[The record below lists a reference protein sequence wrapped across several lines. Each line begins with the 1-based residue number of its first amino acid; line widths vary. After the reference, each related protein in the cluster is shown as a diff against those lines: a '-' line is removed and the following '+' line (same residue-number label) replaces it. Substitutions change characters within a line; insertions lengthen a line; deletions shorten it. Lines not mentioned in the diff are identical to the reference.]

1 MKRRNIRTKV
11 LAGILTGTL
20 AVSMFAGFA
29 HAGEDHIKVGGLF
42 ALTGWFDSYDVA
54 GSKGFELALDQINAA
69 GGIDGHE
76 VEYVAYDTTSD
87 LATATSLTIKLI
99 EQDAVDVLVGMNDP
113 NTDIA
118 CGTIAQEYGIP
129 SLATVSTLPYTQER
143 VGDTAFL
150 VPYGDNVQASA
161 MAEYAYND
169 LGIRTV
175 YVMTNNTDEFTLAL
189 SKFFQE
195 HFTELG
201 GTLLSEGEVG
211 AEYDDN
217 TSTDFSSIINQILAL
232 PEQPDA
238 VFLGCFTDEGPI
250 ILKQLREAGIDCVC
264 LSGDG
269 LDDLSVA
276 QIAGDASNNTYFS
289 THVNYADPST
299 DEFIAAYHEKYNE
312 DPQNAFAALAYDA
325 AYLLKYAVEK
335 YANGDYS
342 PQSIRDAIAQVTDF
356 EGLTGT
362 ISYADGNVPT
372 KTVFINE
379 FKDGESLNVTHV
391 LPDMDADAE

>member
-1 MKRRNIRTKV
+1 MKKRNKLIS
-11 LAGILTGTL
+11 AILVCALTATL
-20 AVSMFAGFA
+20 FSSVAQ
-29 HAGEDHIKVGGLF
+29 AGEDHIKVGGLF

-54 GSKGFELALDQINAA
+54 GSKGFELALEEINAA

-76 VEYVAYDTTSD
+76 VEYVSYDTTSD
-87 LATATSLTIKLI
+87 LATATSLTTKLI
-99 EQDAVDVLVGMNDP
+99 EQDNVDVLVGMNDP

-118 CGTIAQEYGIP
+118 CGIIAQEYGIP

-161 MAEYAYND
+161 MAEYAYNE
-169 LGIRTV
+169 LGIRTA
-175 YVMTNNTDEFTLAL
+175 YVLTNNTDEFTLSL
-189 SKFFQE
+189 SKFFQQ
-195 HFTELG
+195 HFVELG
-201 GTLLSEGEVG
+201 GTLLSEGDFG

-217 TSTDFSSIINQILAL
+217 TSKDFSPIINQILKL
-232 PEQPDA
+232 DEKPDA

-289 THVNYADPST
+289 THVNYADPSADT
-299 DEFIAAYHEKYNE
+299 FIEAYRAKYNE

-325 AYLLKYAVEK
+325 AYLLKYAVEN
-335 YANGDYS
+335 YADGDYS
-342 PQSIRDAIAQVTDF
+342 PESIRNAVAQVTDF

-362 ISYADGNVPT
+362 ISYANGNVPT

-379 FKDGESLNVTHV
+379 FKDGESLNVTSV
-391 LPDMDADAE
+391 MPTLDEE

>member
-1 MKRRNIRTKV
+1 MKRRNRILSAIV
-11 LAGILTGTL
+11 IGALAAT
-20 AVSMFAGFA
+20 MFAGIA

-76 VEYVAYDTTSD
+76 VEYVSYDTTSD

-99 EQDAVDVLVGMNDP
+99 EQDKVDVLVGMNDP

-161 MAEYAYND
+161 MAEYAFNE

-189 SKFFQE
+189 SKFFQQ
-195 HFTELG
+195 HFVELG
-201 GTLLSEGEVG
+201 GTLLSTGDFG

-217 TSTDFSSIINQILAL
+217 TNMDFSSIINQILAL
-232 PEQPDA
+232 GETPDA

-250 ILKQLREAGIDCVC
+250 ILKQLREAGIDCTC

-276 QIAGDASNNTYFS
+276 QIAGEASNNTFFS

-299 DEFIAAYHEKYNE
+299 DEFIAAYREKYNE

-325 AYLLKYAVEK
+325 AYLLKYAVEN

-342 PQSIRDAIAQVTDF
+342 PESIRNAVAQVTDF

-391 LPDMDADAE
+391 LPNME